1 MRLEAKRMA
10 QDSLFNLEKKI
21 NKTVEMRN
29 GLEFEERQAL
39 ERYIDLLKTH
49 KQNLEI
55 FLDD

>member
-21 NKTVEMRN
+21 NKTVEMRK

-55 FLDD
+55 FLDN

>member
-21 NKTVEMRN
+21 NKTVEMKN
-29 GLEFEERQAL
+29 KLEFEERQAL

-49 KQNLEI
+49 KQSLET